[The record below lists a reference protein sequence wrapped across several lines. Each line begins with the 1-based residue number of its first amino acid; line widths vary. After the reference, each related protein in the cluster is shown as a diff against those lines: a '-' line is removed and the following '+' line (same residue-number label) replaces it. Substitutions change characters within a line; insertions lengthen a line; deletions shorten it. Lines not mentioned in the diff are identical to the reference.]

1 MIYQWNGDLNVITRQ
16 TKESKRVGE
25 ILKGLRLG
33 DANPKGSPSTVD
45 IDSIPDKLYDT
56 QVDTSVVVGEG
67 AFKTAYNFK
76 NRPNLLVLLLRTY
89 HRARI
94 AEQEIKDLEQ
104 LKSLNLTQK
113 GWGFL

>member
-1 MIYQWNGDLNVITRQ
+1 
-16 TKESKRVGE
+16 VGKLE

-33 DANPKGSPSTVD
+33 DANPKGSPGTVD

-89 HRARI
+89 HRELTI
-94 AEQEIKDLEQ
+94 FTNKT
-104 LKSLNLTQK
+104 LKI
-113 GWGFL
+113 